1 MTIKDRLDQEYRLL
15 QVIERVRTQRGNPYI
30 FSNAERK
37 VVNTELARL
46 EREMEII
53 WFTEL
58 VIEMS
63 SRLTPA
69 EIERVVGRLAGWIE
83 TC

>member
-15 QVIERVRTQRGNPYI
+15 EVIERVRTQRGNPHI

-58 VIEMS
+58 VIDVS

-69 EIERVVGRLAGWIE
+69 EIDRVVGRLAGWIE

>member
-1 MTIKDRLDQEYRLL
+1 VFAHSGVDPQ
-15 QVIERVRTQRGNPYI
+15 I

-37 VVNTELARL
+37 VVDTELARL
-46 EREMEII
+46 EREMEIL

-58 VIEMS
+58 VIEVS

-69 EIERVVGRLAGWIE
+69 EIERVAGRLAGWFG